1 MIRLILLKKLS
12 LTNKKIIYKFFL
24 FLIFSGFSHSN
35 IYSQTIKLIDNKTK
49 HFVSGALVKLYQLDS
64 DLITKKDNKFKKR
77 QYSNKNGI
85 VNFDQIS
92 PFRLNISH
100 ISYESLDTIVNL
112 YTDTILLSI
121 KKSKTPLDE
130 VVVTAQIGEESVYKS
145 VNSFIILSKKKIQEY
160 ASNNLVDLLNTQALF
175 DIQIDPTLG
184 SGLSIQGMNGNN
196 VNILVDGIPLIGR
209 KGGQIDLSQ
218 INLSNVDRVEILKGP
233 AAVSYGTNS
242 TGGVINLITNTII
255 SDLVTVNSYFESI
268 GVSQYN
274 INAKKNVK
282 NQNLQFNIGSYD
294 FSGYGTD
301 SVRNKEWNPKKQKFG
316 DFYWSKKIG
325 KNKLQLKS
333 SIFKEEIVDLG
344 NENFPPLNGT
354 ALDNYYS
361 THRNSNY
368 LKFNKFS
375 DFYNIN
381 SSFSYSVTK
390 FNKKQYNVDLIS
402 NSSDQTSDPDY
413 NSEDFFR
420 SAYSRI
426 EYNRFSSDIYK
437 VQIGLDFNY
446 EEVKGPKI
454 QGNKADIH
462 EQSLFFQSNMKI
474 TNNLNTQLG
483 IRFPYHSIYPAP
495 IIPSFYLKYD
505 FSPKISIRSS
515 YARGFRA
522 PTIKELFLEFIDF
535 NHNII
540 GNSDLESEKS
550 HALQASFSFIPF
562 KEAKKHFSLNAEFYL
577 NDLENKIGLA
587 QIQNTT
593 GYTYYNIDK
602 SKYYGFNFKLKGELV
617 ENNSFEFMWNRYI
630 VENNLIEY
638 KKPKQNLSAS
648 YSYFIQE
655 HGFGLNL
662 NWKLKSKSEYERF
675 NDLGELETFT
685 QGSYQLLN
693 ANFSKN
699 FNKIN
704 TTIKFGFKNIL
715 DVNRVNSGIQDGVHD
730 GSELL
735 ISWGRTSFFSIIYSP

>member
-1 MIRLILLKKLS
+1 M
-12 LTNKKIIYKFFL
+12 NKKKETYNFLLFL
-24 FLIFSGFSHSN
+24 FFFGFFQSN
-35 IYSQTIKLIDNKTK
+35 IYSQTIKLIDNETNV
-49 HFVSGALVKLYQLDS
+49 FISGVLVKLYKIDKDS
-64 DLITKKDNKFKKR
+64 YGTIDTKFKKR
-77 QYSNKNGI
+77 QYSAKNGI
-85 VNFDQIS
+85 VNFDEIT

-100 ISYESLDTIVNL
+100 ISYESLDTIINF
-112 YTDTILLSI
+112 YTDTILLSL
-121 KKSKTPLDE
+121 KKSKTPLNE

-145 VNSFIILSKKKIQEY
+145 VNSFILLSKKKIQES

-175 DIQIDPTLG
+175 DIQVDAALG
-184 SGLSIQGMNGNN
+184 SALSIQGMDGNN
-196 VNILVDGIPLIGR
+196 VNILIDGIPVLGR

-242 TGGVINLITNTII
+242 TGGVINLITNTSIN
-255 SDLVTVNSYFESI
+255 DLVSVNSYFESI
-268 GVSQYN
+268 GLTQYN
-274 INAKKNVK
+274 ISAKKNVK
-282 NQNLQFNIGSYD
+282 NQNFQFNIGSYD
-294 FSGYGTD
+294 FSGHGID
-301 SVRNKEWNPKKQKFG
+301 SLRSKEWNPKKQKFG
-316 DFYWSKKIG
+316 DIYWAKKIG
-325 KNKLQLKS
+325 INKLELKS
-333 SIFKEEIVDLG
+333 SIFEEEIIDLG
-344 NENFPPLNGT
+344 NENFTPFNGT
-354 ALDNYYS
+354 AFDNYYS
-361 THRNSNY
+361 TYRNSNY

-381 SSFSYSVTK
+381 SLFSYSVTK
-390 FNKKQYNVDLIS
+390 FKKKQYNVDLIS
-402 NSSDQTSDPDY
+402 NSLEQTSDPEY

-454 QGNKADIH
+454 QGNEASIY

-483 IRFPYHSIYPAP
+483 IRFPYHNIYSTT
-495 IIPSFYLKYD
+495 IIPSLYLKYD

-550 HALQASFSFIPF
+550 HALQTSFSFIPF
-562 KEAKKHFSLNAEFYL
+562 KEPKKYLSLNAEFYL

-593 GYTYYNIDK
+593 DYTYYNIDE
-602 SKYYGFNFKLKGELV
+602 SRYYGFNFKLKGELV
-617 ENNSFEFMWNRYI
+617 ENNSFEFMWNSYI

-638 KKPKQNLSAS
+638 KRPKQNLSAS

-675 NDLGELETFT
+675 DESGDLVTFV
-685 QGSYQLLN
+685 QDSYQLLN
-693 ANFSKN
+693 ANFSKK

-704 TTIKFGFKNIL
+704 TSIKFGVKNIL
-715 DVNRVNSGIQDGVHD
+715 DINRVNSGIQEGVHD
-730 GSELL
+730 GTESL
-735 ISWGRTSFFSIIYSP
+735 ISWGRTSFLSIIYSPF

>member
-1 MIRLILLKKLS
+1 MLLKKLS
-12 LTNKKIIYKFFL
+12 LTNKKKFYKFFL
-24 FLIFSGFSHSN
+24 FLFFFGFFYSS
-35 IYSQTIKLIDNKTK
+35 IYSQIIKVIDYDTK
-49 HFVSGALVKLYQLDS
+49 GFISGSLVKLYQIDNYFPS
-64 DLITKKDNKFKKR
+64 TIDNKFKKR

-85 VNFDQIS
+85 VTFDVSS

-100 ISYESLDTIVNL
+100 ISYKTLDTIINL
-112 YTDTILLSI
+112 YADTIFLSM
-121 KKSKTPLDE
+121 KKSKTPLNE

-145 VNSFIILSKKKIQEY
+145 VNSFILLSKKKIQEN

-175 DIQIDPTLG
+175 DIQVDATLG

-196 VNILVDGIPLIGR
+196 VNILVDGIPVLGR

-242 TGGVINLITNTII
+242 TGGVINLITNTSI
-255 SDLVTVNSYFESI
+255 SDLVSFNGYFESI

-274 INAKKNVK
+274 ISAKKNVK
-282 NQNLQFNIGSYD
+282 DQNFQFNIGSYD
-294 FSGYGTD
+294 FTGYGTD
-301 SVRNKEWNPKKQKFG
+301 SLRSKEWNPKKQKFG
-316 DFYWSKKIG
+316 DIYWSKKIG
-325 KNKLQLKS
+325 NNKLQLKS
-333 SIFKEEIVDLG
+333 TIFEEEIIDLG
-344 NENFPPLNGT
+344 NENFPPFNGT

-375 DFYNIN
+375 DFYNLN
-381 SSFSYSVTK
+381 SLLSYSVTR
-390 FNKKQYNVDLIS
+390 FNKNQYNVDFIS
-402 NSSDQTSDPDY
+402 NSLEQTLDPEY
-413 NSEDFFR
+413 NAEDFFR
-420 SAYSRI
+420 SAYSRF

-437 VQIGLDFNY
+437 VQIGLDSNY
-446 EEVKGPKI
+446 EEVKGVKI
-454 QGNKADIH
+454 QGGEASIY

-483 IRFPYHSIYPAP
+483 IRFPYHSIYSAP

-522 PTIKELFLEFIDF
+522 PSIKELFLEFIDF

-540 GNSDLESEKS
+540 GNSNLESEKS
-550 HALQASFSFIPF
+550 HAFQASVSYFPYR
-562 KEAKKHFSLNAEFYL
+562 EAKRYLSLNAEFYL

-593 GYTYYNIDK
+593 GYTYYNIDE
-602 SKYYGFNFKLKGELV
+602 SRYYGFNFKLKSELT
-617 ENNSFEFMWNRYI
+617 EKNSLEFMWNRYV
-630 VENNLIEY
+630 VENNVIEY

-648 YSYFIQE
+648 YSYSIE
-655 HGFGLNL
+655 ENGFSFHL

-675 NDLGELETFT
+675 DELGDLETFI
-685 QGSYQLLN
+685 QDSYHLLN

-699 FNKIN
+699 FSKIN
-704 TTIKFGFKNIL
+704 TSIKFGFKNIL
-715 DVNRVNSGIQDGVHD
+715 DVERLESGVQDGVHD
-730 GSELL
+730 GSESL
-735 ISWGRTSFFSIIYSP
+735 ISWGRTSFLSIIYSPF

>member
-1 MIRLILLKKLS
+1 MN
-12 LTNKKIIYKFFL
+12 NKKEAYNFLLFL
-24 FLIFSGFSHSN
+24 FFFGFFQSN
-35 IYSQTIKLIDNKTK
+35 IYSQTIKLIDNETNSPI
-49 HFVSGALVKLYQLDS
+49 SGVLVKLYKIDKDS
-64 DLITKKDNKFKKR
+64 YGTIDTKFKKR
-77 QYSNKNGI
+77 QYSAKNGM
-85 VNFDQIS
+85 VNFDVIT

-100 ISYESLDTIVNL
+100 ISYESLDTIINF
-112 YTDTILLSI
+112 YDDTILLSL
-121 KKSKTPLDE
+121 KKSKTPLNE

-145 VNSFIILSKKKIQEY
+145 VNSFILLSKKKIQQN

-175 DIQIDPTLG
+175 DIQVDPALG
-184 SGLSIQGMNGNN
+184 SALSIQGMDGNN
-196 VNILVDGIPLIGR
+196 VNILIDGIPVLGR

-242 TGGVINLITNTII
+242 TGGVINLITNTSIN
-255 SDLVTVNSYFESI
+255 DLVSVNSYFESI
-268 GVSQYN
+268 GLSQYN
-274 INAKKNVK
+274 ISAKKNVK
-282 NQNLQFNIGSYD
+282 NQNFQFNIGSYD
-294 FSGYGTD
+294 FTGHGID
-301 SVRNKEWNPKKQKFG
+301 SLRSKEWNPKKQKFG
-316 DFYWSKKIG
+316 DIYWAKKIG
-325 KNKLQLKS
+325 INKLELKS
-333 SIFKEEIVDLG
+333 SIFEEEIIDLG
-344 NENFPPLNGT
+344 NENFTPFNGT
-354 ALDNYYS
+354 AFDNYYS
-361 THRNSNY
+361 TYRNSNY

-381 SSFSYSVTK
+381 SLFSHSVTK
-390 FNKKQYNVDLIS
+390 FKKKQYNVDLIS
-402 NSSDQTSDPDY
+402 NSLEQTSDPEY

-454 QGNKADIH
+454 QGNEASIY

-483 IRFPYHSIYPAP
+483 IRIPYHSIYSAP
-495 IIPSFYLKYD
+495 IIPSLYLKYD

-540 GNSDLESEKS
+540 GNSNLESEKS

-562 KEAKKHFSLNAEFYL
+562 KEPKKYLSLNAEFYL

-602 SKYYGFNFKLKGELV
+602 SRYYGFNFKLKGELV
-617 ENNSFEFMWNRYI
+617 ENNSFEFMWNSYI

-662 NWKLKSKSEYERF
+662 NWKLKSRSEYERF
-675 NDLGELETFT
+675 DESGDLVTFV
-685 QGSYQLLN
+685 QDSYQLLN
-693 ANFSKN
+693 ANFSKK

-704 TTIKFGFKNIL
+704 TSIKFGFKNIL
-715 DVNRVNSGIQDGVHD
+715 DINRVNSGIQEGVHD
-730 GSELL
+730 GAESL
-735 ISWGRTSFFSIIYSP
+735 ISWGRTSFLSIIYSPF